1 MIETGGSGMLS
12 ARLAGKIAL
21 VTGIGAGIGRGCAL
35 MFARHGAT
43 VIGCDISARGA
54 EETVAAARAEGLAIE
69 SLAPIDLTQPE
80 QVQRYVEH
88 AAARHGRID
97 VLLNAAAIQPH
108 MVSMAEVDYERQW
121 IPTMIGEVDI
131 VVLACKAAWPHM
143 QKSSHAS
150 IINFASVSAFRASAH
165 MGMGPHCAGKA
176 AVLAL
181 TRQLAI
187 EGGPLIRANTISPG
201 MVVTPAT
208 QAAGASVPGPIRDAI
223 LTRVPMRRLGTPE
236 DIAWCAVFLA
246 SDEAAWITGANF
258 PVDGGVM
265 AN

>member
-1 MIETGGSGMLS
+1 MLRS
-12 ARLAGKIAL
+12 RLQDKIAL
-21 VTGIGAGIGRGCAL
+21 VTGVGAGIGRGCAL

-43 VIGCDISARGA
+43 VVGCDISVRGA
-54 EETVAAARAEGLAIE
+54 ADTVAAARAEGFEIDC
-69 SLAPIDLTQPE
+69 LAPVDLTVPE
-80 QVQRYVEH
+80 QVQRYVDH
-88 AAARHGRID
+88 AAGRHGRID
-97 VLLNAAAIQPH
+97 VLVNAAAIQPH
-108 MVSMAEVDYERQW
+108 MAKMSEVDYQNQW
-121 IPTMIGEVDI
+121 IPTIVGEVDI
-131 VVLACKAAWPHM
+131 VVLACKAAWPHLLN
-143 QKSSHAS
+143 SGNGS
-150 IINFASVSAFRASAH
+150 IINFASVSAFRGSQT

-187 EGGPLIRANTISPG
+187 EGGPAIRANSISPG

-223 LTRVPMRRLGTPE
+223 LARVPMRRLGQPE

-246 SDEAAWITGANF
+246 SDESSWVTGANF

>member
-1 MIETGGSGMLS
+1 MIGAGGSGMLS

-21 VTGIGAGIGRGCAL
+21 VTGIAAGIGRGCAL

-43 VIGCDISARGA
+43 VIGCDLSARGA
-54 EETVAAARAEGLAIE
+54 EETVAAARAEGLAID
-69 SLAPIDLTQPE
+69 SLAPIDLTEPE
-80 QVQRYVEH
+80 QVQRYVDY

-108 MVSMAEVDYERQW
+108 MAPMAEVDYQRQW
-121 IPTMIGEVDI
+121 IPTMRGEVDV
-131 VVLACKAAWPHM
+131 VVLACKAAWPHLN
-143 QKSSHAS
+143 KSGRAS
-150 IINFASVSAFRASAH
+150 IINFASVSAFRASQH

-181 TRQLAI
+181 TRQLAV
-187 EGGPLIRANTISPG
+187 EGGPAIRANTISPG

-223 LTRVPMRRLGTPE
+223 LARVPMRRLGAPE

-246 SDEAAWITGANF
+246 SDESAWITGANF

>member
-1 MIETGGSGMLS
+1 MLS
-12 ARLAGKIAL
+12 SRLAGKIAL

-43 VIGCDISARGA
+43 VVGCDISSASA
-54 EETVAAARAEGLAIE
+54 ADTAAAARAEGLEIE
-69 SLAPIDLTQPE
+69 CLAPVDLIVPE

-88 AAARHGRID
+88 AGERYGRID
-97 VLLNAAAIQPH
+97 VLVNAAAIQPH
-108 MVSMAEVDYERQW
+108 MAKMSEIDYQQQW
-121 IPTMIGEVDI
+121 IPTLVGEVDI
-131 VVLACKAAWPHM
+131 VVLACKAAWPHLLR
-143 QKSSHAS
+143 SGHGS
-150 IINFASVSAFRASAH
+150 IINFASVSAFRGSQN

-187 EGGPLIRANTISPG
+187 EGGPAIRANSISPG

-223 LTRVPMRRLGTPE
+223 LARVPMRRLGQPE

-246 SDEAAWITGANF
+246 SDEASWVTGANF

>member
-1 MIETGGSGMLS
+1 MRSSRLS
-12 ARLAGKIAL
+12 GKIAL
-21 VTGIGAGIGRGCAL
+21 VTGIAAGIGRGCAL

-43 VIGCDISARGA
+43 VIGCDISASGSQD
-54 EETVAAARAEGLAIE
+54 TVAAARAEGLE
-69 SLAPIDLTQPE
+69 LDCVAPIDLTRPAE
-80 QVQRYVEH
+80 VQRYIDH
-88 AAARHGRID
+88 AVSRHGRID

-108 MVSMAEVDYERQW
+108 MARMAEVDYERQW
-121 IPTMIGEVDI
+121 IPTMVGEVDI
-131 VVLACKAAWPHM
+131 VVLACKAAWPHLL
-143 QKSSHAS
+143 KSGNAS
-150 IINFASVSAFRASAH
+150 IINFASVAAFRASQN

-187 EGGPLIRANTISPG
+187 EGGPSIRANSIAPG

-223 LTRVPMRRLGTPE
+223 LARVPMGRLGQPE

-246 SDEAAWITGANF
+246 SDESAWITGANF

>member
-1 MIETGGSGMLS
+1 MLS
-12 ARLAGKIAL
+12 NRLAGKVAL

-43 VIGCDISARGA
+43 VIGCDISVKGS
-54 EETVAAARAEGLAIE
+54 EETVATARAEGLEIDG
-69 SLAPIDLTQPE
+69 LAPIDLTRPD
-80 QVQRYVEH
+80 QVQRYIEH
-88 AAARHGRID
+88 GAARHGRID

-108 MVSMAEVDYERQW
+108 MAKMAEVDYERQW
-121 IPTMIGEVDI
+121 IPTIIGEVDI
-131 VVLACKAAWPHM
+131 VVLACKAAWPYLL
-143 QKSSHAS
+143 KSGNAS
-150 IINFASVSAFRASAH
+150 IINFASVSAFRASQN

-181 TRQLAI
+181 TRQLAV
-187 EGGPLIRANTISPG
+187 EGGPVIRANTISPG

-208 QAAGASVPGPIRDAI
+208 QAAGASVPGPISDAI
-223 LTRVPMRRLGTPE
+223 LTRVPMRRLGQPE

-265 AN
+265 CN

>member
-1 MIETGGSGMLS
+1 MLS
-12 ARLAGKIAL
+12 SRLHGKIAL
-21 VTGIGAGIGRGCAL
+21 VTGVGAGIGRGCAL

-54 EETVAAARAEGLAIE
+54 EDTAAAARAEGQE
-69 SLAPIDLTQPE
+69 MECLAPIDLTVPE
-80 QVQRYVEH
+80 QVQRYVD
-88 AAARHGRID
+88 AAAGRHGRID
-97 VLLNAAAIQPH
+97 VLVNAAAIQPH
-108 MVSMAEVDYERQW
+108 MAKMAEVDYQRQW
-121 IPTMIGEVDI
+121 IPTMVGEVDI
-131 VVLACKAAWPHM
+131 VVLACKAAWPHLL
-143 QKSSHAS
+143 QSGKGS
-150 IINFASVSAFRASAH
+150 IINFASVSAFRGSQT

-187 EGGPLIRANTISPG
+187 EGGPAIRANSISPG

-223 LTRVPMRRLGTPE
+223 LARVPMRRLGQPE

-246 SDEAAWITGANF
+246 SDESSWVTGANF

>member
-1 MIETGGSGMLS
+1 VTQ
-12 ARLAGKIAL
+12 RLAGKIAL
-21 VTGIGAGIGRGCAL
+21 VTGIGGGIGRGCAL

-43 VIGCDISARGA
+43 VIGCDISA
-54 EETVAAARAEGLAIE
+54 EAARATLALAQAEGLQLG
-69 SLAPIDLTQPE
+69 SVAPIDLTQPAD
-80 QVQRYVEH
+80 VQRFIDH
-88 AAARHGRID
+88 AALAHGRID

-108 MVSMAEVDYERQW
+108 MAHIAEVDYELQW
-121 IPTMIGEVDI
+121 RPTIIGELDI

-143 QKSSHAS
+143 LKSGKAS
-150 IINFASVSAFRASAH
+150 IINFASVSAFRASQNF
-165 MGMGPHCAGKA
+165 GMGPHCAGKA

-187 EGGPLIRANTISPG
+187 EGGPHIRANTISPG

-208 QAAGASVPGPIRDAI
+208 QAAGASVDGPIRDAI
-223 LTRVPMRRLGTPE
+223 LARVPMKRLGQPE
-236 DIAWCAVFLA
+236 DIAWCALFLA
-246 SDEAAWITGANF
+246 ADESSWVTGANF